1 MADGTHRLAD
11 ARARARRRARPAG
24 SLAGARPGTRVRRL
38 LVIDLDDPR
47 ARGPHLT
54 AEELARL
61 RAAVDAGSYAL
72 AVATSEDRSAVEA
85 ALAAVA
91 GGEALPPFA
100 LMVLDADEGSRARTA
115 PARLATICRRERA
128 AFASTAVV
136 ATRPEDLPLLLEAG
150 RAFALADA
158 GTACW
163 TAADLHLPSRAEG
176 GLIAALELLDC

>member
-1 MADGTHRLAD
+1 MEDGTHRLAD
-11 ARARARRRARPAG
+11 ARARARHTSRPAG
-24 SLAGARPGTRVRRL
+24 SLAGARPGTRARRL
-38 LVIDLDDPR
+38 LVIDLDGPR

-72 AVATSEDRSAVEA
+72 AVATSAGRGAIEA
-85 ALAAVA
+85 AFAAAA
-91 GGEALPPFA
+91 GGGAVPPFA
-100 LMVLDADEGSRARTA
+100 LLALDADEGSRARTA

-150 RAFALADA
+150 CALALADA
-158 GTACW
+158 GAACRA
-163 TAADLHLPSRAEG
+163 AADRCLPSRAEG

>member
-1 MADGTHRLAD
+1 MEDETHRLAG
-11 ARARARRRARPAG
+11 ARARARRTARPAG

-54 AEELARL
+54 AEELVRL
-61 RAAVDAGSYAL
+61 RAAVDAGGYAL
-72 AVATSEDRSAVEA
+72 AVATSADRDAVEA
-85 ALAAVA
+85 ALAAAA
-91 GGEALPPFA
+91 GGEALPLFA
-100 LMVLDADEGSRARTA
+100 LLALNDDEGSRARTA

-136 ATRPEDLPLLLEAG
+136 ATRPEDLPLMLEAG
-150 RAFALADA
+150 RALALADA
-158 GTACW
+158 GAACRA
-163 TAADLHLPSRAEG
+163 AADLCLASRAEG

>member
-1 MADGTHRLAD
+1 MEDETHRLAG
-11 ARARARRRARPAG
+11 ARARARPAG
-24 SLAGARPGTRVRRL
+24 SLAGARPGTRARRL

-72 AVATSEDRSAVEA
+72 AIATSAGRGAIEA
-85 ALAAVA
+85 AFAAAA
-91 GGEALPPFA
+91 GDGAVPPFA
-100 LMVLDADEGSRARTA
+100 LLALDDDGGSRARTA

-128 AFASTAVV
+128 TFASTAVV

-150 RAFALADA
+150 RALALADA
-158 GTACW
+158 GAACW
-163 TAADLHLPSRAEG
+163 AAADRCLPSRAES

>member
-11 ARARARRRARPAG
+11 AHARARRRVRPAG
-24 SLAGARPGTRVRRL
+24 SLAGARPGTRARRL

-47 ARGPHLT
+47 AHGPALT

-72 AVATSEDRSAVEA
+72 AIATSAGRGAIEA
-85 ALAAVA
+85 ALAAAA
-91 GGEALPPFA
+91 GGGTVPPFA
-100 LMVLDADEGSRARTA
+100 LLALDDDEGSRARTA

-128 AFASTAVV
+128 TFASTAVV

-150 RAFALADA
+150 CALALADA
-158 GTACW
+158 GEACRA
-163 TAADLHLPSRAEG
+163 AADRCLPARAEG